1 MVHFSLIYSAKLPE
15 IISSL
20 EQRKVKGIQID
31 QAWWRASWEINV
43 LSVDY
48 CIGWII
54 FKCKCLT
61 LWLPCSIKC
70 FKWREFFISQALSS
84 SVIFLITTTEFHIN
98 FLLHITALHHN
109 FDKSWYSLVAST
121 SLLLE
126 SMLLS
131 MYVEQ
136 RTISMASGCFGFF
149 LDILGYETVRG
160 KVTS

>member
-1 MVHFSLIYSAKLPE
+1 MVHLSLIHSAKPPE
-15 IISSL
+15 VISSL
-20 EQRKVKGIQID
+20 EQRKVKRIQID
-31 QAWWRASWEINV
+31 QIWWRASWVINV

-48 CIGWII
+48 CMGWII

-61 LWLPCSIKC
+61 LWLSRSIKC

-84 SVIFLITTTEFHIN
+84 SVIFLITATEFRIN
-98 FLLHITALHHN
+98 FLLHIPALHHN
-109 FDKSWYSLVAST
+109 FDKSRYSLVAST

-131 MYVEQ
+131 MYGEQ
-136 RTISMASGCFGFF
+136 RTVSTASGCFGFF
-149 LDILGYETVRG
+149 WDILGYETVHG